1 MCARKHSTLS
11 SKWTVDTCNNKAHQ
25 AFQLVSRSQI
35 LAADEPTTGYRKC
48 IYTGQLT
55 KMYSPATLWPN
66 AIQYGGV
73 LANKTRTVYSHTICN
88 TRGVQTSSGQHK
100 MHTTSILPDDNQ
112 YWRLL
117 TTVNMEDV
125 PTTVKTECVF
135 TDELRSVNTK
145 SVPTNKSGV
154 FTNNGQ
160 HGRCTYERQSTLK
173 VYLRTTFDTGSIPAN
188 HIQHGNCTHVQHG
201 QQ

>member
-1 MCARKHSTLS
+1 MPVNVFSRYNNSHSETICVKSHIVWSNRTHFHPSLVPVCARKHSTLS

-55 KMYSPATLWPN
+55 KVYSPATLWPS

-88 TRGVQTSSGQHK
+88 MRGVQTSNGQHK

-112 YWRLL
+112 YRRLL

-125 PTTVKTECVF
+125 PTTVKTECVL
-135 TDELRSVNTK
+135 TD
-145 SVPTNKSGV
+145 
-154 FTNNGQ
+154 
-160 HGRCTYERQSTLK
+160 
-173 VYLRTTFDTGSIPAN
+173 
-188 HIQHGNCTHVQHG
+188 
-201 QQ
+201 